1 VLSGVEAATPVA
13 PKTPTNYLLLAE
25 IYHRVAETS
34 IKNADDTTN
43 GYITDKRSL
52 NGYHNQ
58 FLPQSQ
64 SWGDVIITN
73 QTQWEY
79 WFGDGTETGTGYTG
93 GGWAY
98 SESGIV
104 TVTMPENTTVF
115 LMPCVDGGTTTSFNG
130 NSAYIMKTQVNMSS
144 NTVIKGFNVEKTVVV
159 KDDDSTYEDDIKFI
173 TTYKYQ
179 SVVASISG
187 ASFSGITNYAD
198 YSVGDLIHTTE
209 DNTFYTVVSTSS
221 ADGGTVTV
229 NSAISGSYSG
239 VETISSMVTGITHEG
254 WSFDGRGGING
265 YGGAID
271 GTDKN
276 GGAYNIQ
283 FCGKSTFNNKIIN
296 HAVSYSSVGG
306 LGGGIYSDGN
316 AAYIEALNIYSCAS
330 FGTASGG
337 GAYGCDYSTITA
349 YNCSATGGGG
359 GACGC
364 DYSTITAYNCTA
376 TGDLGGGGAYG
387 CDYSTITAYNCTATI
402 PGTGDIAYSCENSE
416 SIWGNSGTIIPIVSC
431 TLGGVRLGHNHVAN
445 DGTAIGTV
453 STTGAYVRTGA

>member
-1 VLSGVEAATPVA
+1 MSYIQLPTRTSATLTAPSANPRIDIVLIDINNSLYVLSGVEAATPVA

-349 YNCSATGGGG
+349 YNC
-359 GACGC
+359 
-364 DYSTITAYNCTA
+364 
-376 TGDLGGGGAYG
+376 
-387 CDYSTITAYNCTATI
+387 TATI